1 MRAAFVVQLG
11 PETKPSEGR
20 FEGWVEEV
28 DSCREQR
35 FRSSEDLL
43 KFMGQRFDLVKASA
57 DEIEAGVKNEQ
68 ASPRKKACRKKRG
81 APCGSHTF

>member
-35 FRSSEDLL
+35 FRSTEELL
-43 KFMGQRFDLVKASA
+43 RFLGQRFDMVKASA
-57 DEIEAGVKNEQ
+57 DKMAAGLKSEQ
-68 ASPRKKACRKKRG
+68 VSPRKKAFRKEK
-81 APCGSHTF
+81 GSR